1 MCYNIIFCNMNKL
14 FNEPSYTCKNN
25 KYYYF
30 IYLPCAI
37 IFVFYILITSIIFY
51 KFSFKKD
58 EKLTVSIAKYTIMNS
73 LFLFILI
80 QPISIIISV
89 ITINHKNSQNLLI
102 YYLFVTSLILI
113 YYSYY
118 EHKYQNNDDIKELI
132 NYFLCCLYCWIC
144 LCLIFGKI
152 FNISGMIY
160 PFLIGIFFLFIIFKY
175 WPVSTLEMKSDIFF
189 HSDLELINQLR
200 LLINAVI
207 GQQVRENNLNLLSY
221 FFTFMKN
228 NYDKKELEKL
238 NEMSSEEI
246 RFLFFQ
252 YIDNTFKMYNQVFK
266 DSISLKIMY
275 AFFLMNCLGQY
286 SKAYMTFYS
295 LLEDENYYLTYSQEF
310 FIFRQK
316 KYLENKI
323 FDDGSDSTDISTFFQ
338 INSFIKLIT
347 YISDLFIN
355 FWSFLLQSKEDED
368 TLRLYECGYNI
379 CEIREEID
387 FIFYNLVKS
396 NVKDKKIFLLYGYYL
411 KEILNDHE
419 RALEFLKNSD
429 IENYNE
435 MISIGNLLDLSKINS
450 SADFQFMIVSGKNDN
465 FGNIEKIS
473 LGLCNL
479 IGYTYDKICGQNI
492 NIFLSNFLHK
502 EHDILLKQTV
512 KDYYKNYHF
521 KLIKNSNHEFFY
533 HNTIYIKTSSKY
545 LYPIPLIIG
554 VSIDENFDCVFY
566 AKIDYFSLFDANE
579 FLNNTCHIIT
589 DLNLIIQESTSN
601 SILFFENNNFGNK
614 SLDITSIIKE
624 FHSDIIT
631 EMSYN
636 PRAKKLEVKK
646 SILRKKYMT
655 RLPIKIVT
663 VGNKKFRMNC
673 SELVLNDKIC
683 GYHFNFEMY
692 NENNKIFEISL
703 VPNSD
708 TPRKRKYSHTQLN
721 FLTKELNGVNEYY
734 IPEGKQFYFDIEK
747 KSYLQKKS
755 HDYLPKESSVL
766 DNNNIKNYFYEQYL
780 KEKNLDNLN
789 KTVLNN
795 SDSYLS
801 SNFED
806 FNSSSNNETSESY
819 NSGSSEIVSE
829 NSQIITI
836 QKSYYNKKN
845 SFSEKKNNS
854 NLTNNINE
862 KGEDVY
868 DKFYKIKSNNISFL
882 IYDFDKKVCVN
893 IKSPQYICKVDE
905 IFHNEKQRN
914 SVLSNF
920 NEPKKRK
927 TRILNLQEL
936 KQIIKKNKKDYS
948 ESLYIHDIINEK
960 IQPKKINKSVFIHL
974 LITVTSFIIL
984 LFSLLIYCYKLYNDN
999 KNLSLITEILIEFS
1013 NLSIDAYKIIF
1024 ASTELFFINNEKY
1037 TGYDID
1043 KFFYSDFLISELN
1056 KSFSNSYEKFQKLRK
1071 KNIRLK
1077 PKNQKLIDSYSIDL
1091 YTINSYNYVYLTKTK
1106 LPYLINEYFVNV
1118 YQIIYLPF
1126 EQRIFTNINYNFL
1139 FYNSDT
1145 GFSDGT
1151 RNYSE
1156 IYRDDFKLKKNDLKL
1171 MNIIYIISISLIEI
1185 IICFF
1190 EIYSFKYILE
1200 EKEIKMQLFFKMSNE
1215 QITICSKKCQN
1226 FRMLNQD
1233 NLNEPS
1239 NLLKIPNINF
1249 DTSEVNNIN
1258 DNESTTLL
1266 SENINFFEISK
1277 EEKLKRQKTKI
1288 QKNKT
1293 KIIIKKEE
1301 ISYIII
1307 CMFIII
1313 LLILIAIYLDSI
1325 FLNVYNYLLIH
1336 YSILQYEIFFFKR
1349 YSYLR
1354 MYILYE
1360 SYIELD
1366 PFLNEK
1372 YNILLDFLHSG
1383 YSENSDYLNRIHKL
1397 IKKYGLPSKTQKKL
1411 DKIRYHN
1418 ICDYFSQL
1426 VTMEGQNCET
1436 FADGILL
1443 KGFEPLSI
1451 YFVDAFIY
1459 YIKELNKIYEIAKIK
1474 NYTYNEYL
1482 YGTKEYENYLPKD
1495 EETLKDYFNN
1505 NPIKVI
1511 NEKRMFEV
1519 IILIHEI
1526 YFPLMNDI
1534 SNSISKDIFNV
1545 FNKSNSYIIA
1555 CIIFFIFLILG
1566 FLLINVVPILVK
1578 QNNQINTIRK
1588 MLEIIPR
1595 DIIFNLFV
1603 QEDMKNNE
1611 D

>member
-1 MCYNIIFCNMNKL
+1 MNIL

-37 IFVFYILITSIIFY
+37 IFALYLFITSIIFY
-51 KFSFKKD
+51 KFSFSKD

-73 LFLFILI
+73 LFIFILI
-80 QPISIIISV
+80 QPIAIIISV
-89 ITINHKNSQNLLI
+89 ITLNHNNSKNLLI
-102 YYLFVTSLILI
+102 YYLFITSLILI

-160 PFLIGIFFLFIIFKY
+160 PFLIGIIFLFIIFKY
-175 WPVSTLEMKSDIFF
+175 WPVSTLEMRSDIFF
-189 HSDLELINQLR
+189 HSDLEVINQLR

-207 GQQVRENNLNLLSY
+207 GQKVRENNLNLLSY

-252 YIDNTFKMYNQVFK
+252 YIDNTFKVYNQVFK

-275 AFFLMNCLGQY
+275 AFFLMNCLGQH

-295 LLEDENYYLTYSQEF
+295 LLEDENNYLTYSQEF

-347 YISDLFIN
+347 YISDLYIN
-355 FWSFLLQSKEDED
+355 FWSLLLQSNEEED
-368 TLRLYECGYNI
+368 TYRLYECGNNI

-387 FIFYNLVKS
+387 FIFDNLVKS
-396 NVKDKKIFLLYGYYL
+396 HVKDKKIFLLYGYYL

-450 SADFQFMIVSGKNDN
+450 SSDFQFMIVSGKNDN
-465 FGNIEKIS
+465 FGNIEKVS
-473 LGLCNL
+473 LELCNL
-479 IGYTYDKICGQNI
+479 IGYSYDKICGQNI

-502 EHDILLKQTV
+502 EHDILLKKTI

-521 KLIKNSNHEFFY
+521 KLGKNSNQEFFY
-533 HNTIYIKTSSKY
+533 HNTIFIKTSSKF
-545 LYPIPLIIG
+545 LYPIPFIIG
-554 VSIDENFDCVFY
+554 VSIDENYDCVFF

-601 SILFFENNNFGNK
+601 SIIFFENNNFANK

-624 FHSDIIT
+624 FHTDIIS

-655 RLPIKIVT
+655 RIPMKLVT

-683 GYHFNFEMY
+683 GFHFNFEIY

-703 VPNSD
+703 VPNNNG
-708 TPRKRKYSHTQLN
+708 TPRKRKYSQTQLS
-721 FLTKELNGVNEYY
+721 FLNKELNGVNENY
-734 IPEGKQFYFDIEK
+734 IPEGKLFFFNIEK
-747 KSYLQKKS
+747 KTFYQKKNNE
-755 HDYLPKESSVL
+755 YLYNENTVVK
-766 DNNNIKNYFYEQYL
+766 NNTIKKYFYENYL
-780 KEKNLDNLN
+780 KEK
-789 KTVLNN
+789 TQENN
-795 SDSYLS
+795 NITNYNSSESYIS
-801 SNFED
+801 SNFE
-806 FNSSSNNETSESY
+806 NSNTSSNNETSESY
-819 NSGSSEIVSE
+819 YSGSSEIVSE

-836 QKSYYNKKN
+836 QKSSYRSRIRSND
-845 SFSEKKNNS
+845 EKLN
-854 NLTNNINE
+854 NNIYNYNNNNE
-862 KGEDVY
+862 KVEEVY
-868 DKFYKIKSNNISFL
+868 EKCYKIKNNKISFL

-914 SVLSNF
+914 CIITNI

-936 KQIIKKNKKDYS
+936 KQIIQKNKKDYS

-960 IQPKKINKSVFIHL
+960 IKPKKINKSVFIHL
-974 LITVTSFIIL
+974 LITISSFIL
-984 LFSLLIYCYKLYNDN
+984 LLISLLIYCSKLYTQH

-1024 ASTELFFINNEKY
+1024 ATTELFFVTNEKY
-1037 TGYDID
+1037 TGYDVD

-1056 KSFSNSYEKFQKLRK
+1056 NSFSNSYEKFQRLK
-1071 KNIRLK
+1071 KRDIKLK
-1077 PKNQKLIDSYSIDL
+1077 PKTQKLIDSYSINL
-1091 YTINSYNYVYLTKTK
+1091 YSMTSNNYVYSSKTK
-1106 LPYLINEYFVNV
+1106 LPYLINEYFINI
-1118 YQIIYLPF
+1118 YQILYLPF
-1126 EQRIFTNINYNFL
+1126 QLRIFTNINYNFL

-1151 RNYSE
+1151 RHYSE
-1156 IYRDDFKLKKNDLKL
+1156 IYRNEFNINKNDLKF
-1171 MNIIYIISISLIEI
+1171 MNIIYISIISLIEI
-1185 IICFF
+1185 VICFF
-1190 EIYSFKYILE
+1190 EIYSFKFILE
-1200 EKEIKMQLFFKMSNE
+1200 EKDIKMKFFFKMSNE
-1215 QITICSKKCQN
+1215 QISICSKRCQN

-1249 DTSEVNNIN
+1249 DTSEINNIN
-1258 DNESTTLL
+1258 DNESTALL
-1266 SENINFFEISK
+1266 SENINFFENQN
-1277 EEKLKRQKTKI
+1277 EEELKKKKTAINK
-1288 QKNKT
+1288 KKT
-1293 KIIIKKEE
+1293 KIIIQKEQ

-1307 CMFIII
+1307 CIII
-1313 LLILIAIYLDSI
+1313 IMLLLLITIYLDSI
-1325 FLNVYNYLLIH
+1325 YYNIYNYLLIH
-1336 YSILQYEIFFFKR
+1336 YSLLQYEIFFFKR

-1360 SYIELD
+1360 YYIDLD
-1366 PFLNEK
+1366 PFLKEK
-1372 YNILLDFLHSG
+1372 YNILLEFTHSG
-1383 YSENSDYLNRIHKL
+1383 YTQNSNHLNQIHKL
-1397 IKKYGLPSKTQKKL
+1397 VKKYSLPSKTKKKL
-1411 DKIRYHN
+1411 DDIRFHN
-1418 ICDYFSQL
+1418 ICNYLTRL
-1426 VTMEGQNCET
+1426 VTIDEQNCNT
-1436 FADGILL
+1436 FADGVLL
-1443 KGFEPLSI
+1443 KGFEPLSA

-1459 YIKELNKIYEIAKIK
+1459 YIKELNKKFEIAKIK

-1482 YGTKEYENYLPKD
+1482 YGTKEYENFLPKD
-1495 EETLKDYFNN
+1495 KETLKDYLIN
-1505 NPIKVI
+1505 NPINVI
-1511 NEKRMFEV
+1511 NEKRMHDV

-1534 SNSISKDIFNV
+1534 SDSISKDVFNV
-1545 FNKSNSYIIA
+1545 LDNSNSYIIA
-1555 CIIFFIFLILG
+1555 FTIFVVLLILG
-1566 FLLINVVPILVK
+1566 FLSMIILPILVK

-1595 DIIFNLFV
+1595 DIIFNFFV
-1603 QEDMKNNE
+1603 QEDMKNKEN
-1611 D
+1611 